1 MRLPPVRARLLPGVL
16 LALAAAPTARAVQ
29 GAPST
34 EVVERRLANGVRILS
49 VERPSGGA
57 VHAKLLVRLGGLPPA
72 VSRLLAA
79 SLFGTCPPGDLGP
92 EDPVLESL
100 LAREEGLHEELRLQ
114 RLKAGRG
121 ATAAPADLAEAHRGA
136 LEALEGRSARG
147 LDAVEALGASSRV
160 AQAGPDH
167 LLYGVDLPRQALPA
181 WCTLEASRLARA
193 RLSALPALR
202 AAAVSEADR
211 GGDPARAAF
220 LGVAFPGHP
229 YGQAGAIPAS
239 ALDAVGLEEARTF
252 ALRAL
257 HPENLLLVLVG
268 DVGLDGLVPA
278 LETTFGALASEA
290 RVPLPEILG
299 PELAPGARRLQ
310 LTLPGPPRLLMGW
323 RMPPRS
329 HPDTLGLRILARL
342 LAGGPSGRFRALPLE
357 ERGILA
363 SLRLSL
369 GEPGARD
376 GGLLLVEAA
385 PAEGHSLAE
394 AEQALTSEVLRI
406 QQEPIQEEEALG
418 AQRLLLL
425 DALVAQ
431 EDAAAFAQ
439 ALGEA
444 WSQAGAWQSA
454 LLDPARLKPWDP
466 EELRRVA
473 RAYLSP
479 ERSVVA
485 YVEPDVLD
493 GVEDPLDLQLQEA
506 VRAMARQ
513 KVDDPAAVD
522 ALVRQTIRQL
532 RMLPRSERES
542 VLDLLRPK
550 DRP

>member
-1 MRLPPVRARLLPGVL
+1 MRLPSVRAGLLPGALLVL
-16 LALAAAPTARAVQ
+16 SAAPPARAAQGAPTA
-29 GAPST
+29 
-34 EVVERRLANGVRILS
+34 EVVERRLANGVRVLA
-49 VERPSGGA
+49 VERPSGHA
-57 VHAKLLVRLGGLPPA
+57 VHARLLVRLGGVPPA
-72 VSRLLAA
+72 VSRLLAS

-92 EDPVLESL
+92 EDAGLESL

-121 ATAAPADLAEAHRGA
+121 AAAAPAELAEAHREA
-136 LEALEGRSARG
+136 LEALEGQGARG
-147 LDAVEALGASSRV
+147 LDGVEALGASGR
-160 AQAGPDH
+160 AALAGPDH
-167 LLYGVDLPRQALPA
+167 LVYGLDLPSQALPA
-181 WCTLEASRLARA
+181 WCALEASRLARA
-193 RLSALPALR
+193 RLSGLPVLR
-202 AAAVSEADR
+202 AAAVAEADR

-229 YGQAGAIPAS
+229 YGQAGAVPAS
-239 ALDAVGLEEARTF
+239 ALDAVGLEEARAF
-252 ALRAL
+252 ARRAL

-268 DVGLDGLVPA
+268 DVGLDGLLPA
-278 LETTFGALASEA
+278 LEKTFGALGSESK
-290 RVPLPEILG
+290 VPLPEALG
-299 PELAPGARRLQ
+299 PELTPGARRLQ

-342 LAGGPSGRFRALPLE
+342 LAGGPSGRFRAQPLE
-357 ERGILA
+357 ERGILS
-363 SLRLSL
+363 SLHLSL

-431 EDAAAFAQ
+431 EDAARFAQ
-439 ALGEA
+439 SLGEA

-454 LLDPARLKPWDP
+454 LLDPARLKPWGA

-473 RAYLSP
+473 RTYLSP

-485 YVEPDVLD
+485 HVEPDVLD
-493 GVEDPLDLQLQEA
+493 SEEDPLDLRLQEA
-506 VRAMARQ
+506 IRAMARQ

-532 RMLPRSERES
+532 RMLPRAEREGA
-542 VLDLLRPK
+542 LELLRPK